1 LDRTAGEDVGTYIIG
16 QGNLSLGT
24 NYLITY
30 VPANLTITSQVITV
44 AATAKTKV
52 YGDADPAL
60 TYTFSPALN
69 GTDTFTGVLDRT
81 AGENIGNYAITQGN
95 LSLGTNYALVYNGAD
110 LSITKKTVNVTAT
123 ASNKEYGTTD
133 PVLAYTF
140 SPALIGTDTFT
151 GTLDRATGENIGNY
165 AIGQGTLA
173 LNSNYTL
180 AFTSADFSITKKT
193 VNVTAVAK
201 TKVYGAADPA
211 LTYTFSPALIGTDV
225 FTGNLN
231 RAAGENIGNYAITQG
246 ALALNSNYTLAF
258 TSADLNITTKPL
270 TLSAVAKTKIY
281 GTVDPALTYTFSP
294 ALIGTDA
301 FTGNLDRAPGENIG
315 NYTIGQGTVTA
326 GPNYLI
332 TYNTANL
339 SITSK
344 ALTVT
349 AVAKN
354 KTYGDTDPAL
364 TYTFSPALT
373 GTDAFTGGLTRAAGE
388 NIGSYAISQGT
399 VTAGPNYLITYTP
412 ANLSIGTKTI
422 SVNATAA
429 AKTYGA
435 TDPALTYTISPALIG
450 TDAFTGSLDRAPGEN
465 TGTYAIN
472 KNTLAL
478 SSNYV
483 LNYNT
488 ANLTINKAP
497 LIITA
502 EDKVKFAGTTNPA
515 LTVKYDGFVNAET
528 PAILTSPV
536 MISTTA
542 TTSSPIGTYDI
553 VPAAATSNNYQ
564 ISFVKGTL
572 TIRPGAPTNVL
583 LTATTIYEN
592 SPAGTPAGTISSTS
606 EDPAATFSYTL
617 VSGTDDTDNALFSI
631 SGNNLLS
638 AASLNFENKSS
649 YSIRVKSTTQHG
661 FSLEKAFNISISDV
675 NESPTLDAIASQTIC
690 YTTAAQNVALTGISA
705 GPESAQTTTITATSS
720 NSNLF
725 QSIAATSTGSNGNFS
740 YRIRNGASGTAT
752 ITVTVKD
759 NGGIDNGGADT
770 YSRTFVI
777 TVNPLPVI
785 TITADNGNN
794 NGAGSTEVSK
804 GESLKLTATGAV
816 SYVWSVHNS
825 IISGQ
830 NSATLTVR
838 PRETTTYTVTATNA
852 SGCTDTQ
859 SFRVTVVED

>member
-1 LDRTAGEDVGTYIIG
+1 MAADPAFTYAVSPALIGTDTFTGNLDRTAGEDVGTYIIG

-478 SSNYV
+478 STFQETTCSAQQAST
-483 LNYNT
+483 L
-488 ANLTINKAP
+488 K
-497 LIITA
+497 
-502 EDKVKFAGTTNPA
+502 TNPA
-515 LTVKYDGFVNAET
+515 
-528 PAILTSPV
+528 
-536 MISTTA
+536 
-542 TTSSPIGTYDI
+542 
-553 VPAAATSNNYQ
+553 
-564 ISFVKGTL
+564 
-572 TIRPGAPTNVL
+572 
-583 LTATTIYEN
+583 
-592 SPAGTPAGTISSTS
+592 
-606 EDPAATFSYTL
+606 
-617 VSGTDDTDNALFSI
+617 
-631 SGNNLLS
+631 
-638 AASLNFENKSS
+638 
-649 YSIRVKSTTQHG
+649 
-661 FSLEKAFNISISDV
+661 
-675 NESPTLDAIASQTIC
+675 IAS
-690 YTTAAQNVALTGISA
+690 
-705 GPESAQTTTITATSS
+705 E
-720 NSNLF
+720 
-725 QSIAATSTGSNGNFS
+725 
-740 YRIRNGASGTAT
+740 
-752 ITVTVKD
+752 
-759 NGGIDNGGADT
+759 
-770 YSRTFVI
+770 
-777 TVNPLPVI
+777 
-785 TITADNGNN
+785 
-794 NGAGSTEVSK
+794 
-804 GESLKLTATGAV
+804 
-816 SYVWSVHNS
+816 
-825 IISGQ
+825 
-830 NSATLTVR
+830 
-838 PRETTTYTVTATNA
+838 
-852 SGCTDTQ
+852 
-859 SFRVTVVED
+859 